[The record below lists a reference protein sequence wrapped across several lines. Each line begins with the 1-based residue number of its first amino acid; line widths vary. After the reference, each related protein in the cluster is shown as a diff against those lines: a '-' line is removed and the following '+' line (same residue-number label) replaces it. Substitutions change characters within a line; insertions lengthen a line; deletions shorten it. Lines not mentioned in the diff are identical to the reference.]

1 MKDSDICIILIKEAA
16 HIHIHNM
23 FTIQTDNH
31 TLKPAL
37 LVIDVQNGFVSKG
50 GSYDKLGMDTSNY
63 RAVVPKMRQL
73 ISLCRELG
81 IPIFYTEATREPSG
95 IDLLTK
101 VHRILPKSREERIK
115 KMPICVRGTWDAQ
128 TIDEIKPTDAD
139 HVIIKRRDSAF
150 QDTEINVWFEAL
162 GINTIVFAGVDTSIC
177 VETSLR
183 DAFNQGYD
191 VILISDATASSNKE
205 SYNTTLQRIRDY
217 YGVVMDFER
226 FSNSSNWAQQNNGR
240 VPRDR
245 IDAFIQSFN
254 LLDPRKSI
262 A

>member
-1 MKDSDICIILIKEAA
+1 
-16 HIHIHNM
+16 M

-50 GSYDKLGMDTSNY
+50 GSYDKLGMDTSSY
-63 RAVVPKMRQL
+63 RSVIPKMQQL
-73 ISLCRELG
+73 VNLCREVG

-115 KMPICVRGTWDAQ
+115 KTSICVRGTWDAQ
-128 TIDEIKPTDAD
+128 VIDEIKPTDED

-162 GINTIVFAGVDTSIC
+162 GINTIIFAGVDTSIC

-191 VILISDATASSNKE
+191 VILISDATASGNKE

-226 FSNSSNWAQQNNGR
+226 FSTSSRWIQQNNGR

-245 IDAFIQSFN
+245 IDTFIQTFN
-254 LLDPRKSI
+254 LLDPRESI

>member
-1 MKDSDICIILIKEAA
+1 
-16 HIHIHNM
+16 
-23 FTIQTDNH
+23 
-31 TLKPAL
+31 
-37 LVIDVQNGFVSKG
+37 
-50 GSYDKLGMDTSNY
+50 
-63 RAVVPKMRQL
+63 
-73 ISLCRELG
+73 
-81 IPIFYTEATREPSG
+81 
-95 IDLLTK
+95 
-101 VHRILPKSREERIK
+101 
-115 KMPICVRGTWDAQ
+115 MPMCVRDTWDAQ
-128 TIDEIKPTDAD
+128 IIDEIKPTDAD

-226 FSNSSNWAQQNNGR
+226 FSNSSRWAQQNNGR

-254 LLDPRKSI
+254 LLDPRESI

>member
-1 MKDSDICIILIKEAA
+1 
-16 HIHIHNM
+16 M

-50 GSYDKLGMDTSNY
+50 GSYDKLGMDTSSY
-63 RAVVPKMRQL
+63 RSVIPKMQQL
-73 ISLCRELG
+73 VNLCREVG

-115 KMPICVRGTWDAQ
+115 KTPICVRATWDAQ
-128 TIDEIKPTDAD
+128 IIDEIKPKDED

-191 VILISDATASSNKE
+191 VILISDATASGNKE
-205 SYNTTLQRIRDY
+205 HYNTTLQRVRDY
-217 YGVVMDFER
+217 YGVVMYFER
-226 FSNSSNWAQQNNGR
+226 FANSSRWVKQNNGQ
-240 VPRDR
+240 VPKDR
-245 IDAFIQSFN
+245 IDTFIHTFN
-254 LLDPRKSI
+254 LLDPRESI